1 MLSRPK
7 PSNIVGITLTF
18 KCKSSFDLIFL
29 GAQVYHSD
37 PTTNADTRP
46 HTDPLAWNIVHKFA
60 TTEMSLP
67 NAENKLQALLGER
80 YIDSDWRPA
89 LKAVMDAE
97 GDVEMALNAID
108 ALMQAASRR
117 TGLKI
122 RIPARSQQ
130 AAQLSSTEA
139 ALMQS
144 VRELQARN
152 RIFGTLPTI
161 DELLDPAEERDKGE
175 FSAFEGGDSSI
186 ADTVR
191 HEIAV
196 ANGEVIKVDSDDDD
210 DDEADPSI
218 TRQNILDL
226 CQQLEVGC
234 MQYGDPQFSLD
245 LSSQLRKFRAN
256 LRREELLNA
265 RQTSLEQF
273 FSV

>member
-1 MLSRPK
+1 
-7 PSNIVGITLTF
+7 
-18 KCKSSFDLIFL
+18 
-29 GAQVYHSD
+29 
-37 PTTNADTRP
+37 
-46 HTDPLAWNIVHKFA
+46 
-60 TTEMSLP
+60 
-67 NAENKLQALLGER
+67 
-80 YIDSDWRPA
+80 
-89 LKAVMDAE
+89 MDAE
-97 GDVEMALNAID
+97 GDVEMASNAID
-108 ALMQAASRR
+108 ALMQAASCR

-122 RIPARSQQ
+122 RIPTRSQQ

-152 RIFGTLPTI
+152 RIFGTLPTT

-196 ANGEVIKVDSDDDD
+196 ANGEVIEVDSDEDD
-210 DDEADPSI
+210 DDEVDPSI
-218 TRQNILDL
+218 TRKDILDL

-265 RQTSLEQF
+265 RQTSLERF

>member
-1 MLSRPK
+1 MTMAKQAWYAVTSETIK
-7 PSNIVGITLTF
+7 HCWDHTDN
-18 KCKSSFDLIFL
+18 
-29 GAQVYHSD
+29 QVD

-46 HTDPLAWNIVHKFA
+46 HTDPVAWNIVHKFA

-67 NAENKLQALLGER
+67 DVENKLKALLGKR

-97 GDVEMALNAID
+97 GDVEMASNAID

-130 AAQLSSTEA
+130 AAQLSSTEV

-144 VRELQARN
+144 VQELQARN

-186 ADTVR
+186 ADMVR

-196 ANGEVIKVDSDDDD
+196 ANGEVIEVDSDEDDN
-210 DDEADPSI
+210 DEVDPSI
-218 TRQNILDL
+218 TRQDILNL
-226 CQQLEVGC
+226 CRQLEVGC

-245 LSSQLRKFRAN
+245 LSSQL
-256 LRREELLNA
+256 
-265 RQTSLEQF
+265 
-273 FSV
+273 